1 MVYDGKSGRVHPTAS
16 HTSPIATEWSA
27 ACITDEVTGK
37 AAEGFKPRVKN
48 LNLIGPKVRRLRH
61 QRSWSQNDL
70 AIRLQLL
77 GMEDGTRCRVSKIEV
92 RLVSFSDE
100 VILWME
106 LAFRKRAAIRV

>member
-61 QRSWSQNDL
+61 QRSDL
-70 AIRLQLL
+70 TPEMGHIK
-77 GMEDGTRCRVSKIEV
+77 TEV
-92 RLVSFSDE
+92 RMVLVG
-100 VILWME
+100 
-106 LAFRKRAAIRV
+106 